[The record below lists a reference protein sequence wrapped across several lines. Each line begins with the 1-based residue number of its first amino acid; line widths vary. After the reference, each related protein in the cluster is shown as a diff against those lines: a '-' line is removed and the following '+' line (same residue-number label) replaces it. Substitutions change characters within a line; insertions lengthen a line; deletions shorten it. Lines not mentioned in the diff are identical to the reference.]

1 MIPSQHGLYVHLV
14 FRLEFVVVVGG
25 NLGQGRKGLS
35 KSGMSEKQKATPE
48 ERHSLEHVADDT
60 VGLSGTSVV
69 GRGAFTEDLEGT
81 GEGREKANS
90 RETEQLTGNL
100 GYLVPDK
107 DPAAR
112 YSQPSSA

>member
-25 NLGQGRKGLS
+25 DLGQRRKGLS
-35 KSGMSEKQKATPE
+35 KSGMSTKQEAVTKG
-48 ERHSLEHVADDT
+48 RHSLEHVANDT
-60 VGLSGTSVV
+60 VSLSGTSVV

-81 GEGREKANS
+81 GEGREKVSS
-90 RETEQLTGNL
+90 RETKQLTGNL

-112 YSQPSSA
+112 YNQPS